1 MFICGFKKCDNL
13 SRNPLEKVGFL
24 KDSLVHFEEI
34 NYIMPQFEDNFHLE
48 TSNDENTDCSSSAHD
63 AMLSSD
69 EDNEPT
75 PKVVIL

>member
-1 MFICGFKKCDNL
+1 MFICAFKKCDNS
-13 SRNPLEKVGFL
+13 SRNPLEKVG
-24 KDSLVHFEEI
+24 KKIHFEEI
-34 NYIMPQFEDNFHLE
+34 NYVMPQFEDNFHLE

>member
-1 MFICGFKKCDNL
+1 
-13 SRNPLEKVGFL
+13 
-24 KDSLVHFEEI
+24 
-34 NYIMPQFEDNFHLE
+34 MPQFEDNFHLE